1 MAEIRI
7 EDIKSKFETL
17 QSVIQSLKEKKI
29 GYESQLSTLQQ
40 QYDEQLSA
48 LLQETGTSTLEEAVE
63 VCKKRQ
69 EELNALKE
77 DLSTKLDD
85 YLKTVSGDNAL
96 ATNNSVDSA
105 IGDFFK

>member
-1 MAEIRI
+1 MAEIRV

-17 QSVIQSLKEKKI
+17 QSEIQSLKEKKI

-48 LLQETGTSTLEEAVE
+48 LLQETGTSTLEEAVA
-63 VCKKRQ
+63 VCKQKQ
-69 EELNALKE
+69 EELNTLKE
-77 DLSTKLDD
+77 TLSTKLDE
-85 YLKTVSGDNAL
+85 YLKTVSGDSTP
-96 ATNNSVDSA
+96 ATNNSIDSA